1 MRDEVDEFLRRVAQ
15 MRAAAEAQAKA
26 QQQRPVPAKPP
37 APPRPAP
44 PPQRL
49 APARQEV
56 KYVEPAEAEVVDVEI
71 SDRVEGFN
79 RRVAQDLRGSEQI
92 AEHTRHLGEE
102 VDRADDKLEARLHQV
117 FDHQIGHL
125 KKSTME
131 AGAILTSDPASDG
144 TARDMLQM
152 LRTPQSV
159 RDAIVMAEILRRP
172 EDRW

>member
-37 APPRPAP
+37 APPRPV

-49 APARQEV
+49 VPARQEV
-56 KYVEPAEAEVVDVEI
+56 TYVEPAEAEIVDVEI
-71 SDRVEGFN
+71 ADRVEGFN
-79 RRVAQDLRGSEQI
+79 RRVAQDLRGAEQI

-102 VDRADDKLEARLHQV
+102 VDQADDKLEARLHQV
-117 FDHQIGHL
+117 FDHQIGQL

-131 AGAILTSDPASDG
+131 AAAILSSDPAAEG

-152 LRTPQSV
+152 LRSPQSV

>member
-15 MRAAAEAQAKA
+15 MRAAAEAQTKA
-26 QQQRPVPAKPP
+26 QQQRPVPEKPP

-44 PPQRL
+44 PQRL
-49 APARQEV
+49 SPARQEV
-56 KYVEPAEAEVVDVEI
+56 AYVEPAEAQVVDVEI

-117 FDHQIGHL
+117 FDHQIGQL

-131 AGAILTSDPASDG
+131 AAAILTSDPASEG

-152 LRTPQSV
+152 LRSPQSV